1 MTAPAVL
8 GEPLHELNVRV
19 IGIREFR
26 ADAHGP
32 VGEIAGATEWLA
44 RRGQDQACHAVAFVG
59 GPVVG
64 AAPEPIE
71 QLLAC
76 PAIGLLIADVGAE
89 LGIAVPGVEL
99 GRVVRQD
106 LLPRDAGL
114 LRPPHRCQDAG
125 QVAGRAPMGIE
136 RDGHP
141 ERIGGPGEVPG
152 VAQGPPQNREGLA
165 APGAARHGR
174 PGVADRLPGA
184 IPVEQVA
191 ELEIDPEIF
200 GMTLLRLLQQRP
212 RVLRQRAAVQGA
224 GQAGQDDGRL

>member
-1 MTAPAVL
+1 MTAPAIL
-8 GEPLHELNVRV
+8 GEPLHELKVRV

-32 VGEIAGATEWLA
+32 VGEIAGAPEWLA

-71 QLLAC
+71 QVLAC

-114 LRPPHRCQDAG
+114 LRPPIDAKT
-125 QVAGRAPMGIE
+125 RARSRAAPRWALSAMAIRNASAAPARSPASRRALPKIE
-136 RDGHP
+136 RAWPLRG
-141 ERIGGPGEVPG
+141 R
-152 VAQGPPQNREGLA
+152 LA
-165 APGAARHGR
+165 TAAR
-174 PGVADRLPGA
+174 
-184 IPVEQVA
+184 E
-191 ELEIDPEIF
+191 
-200 GMTLLRLLQQRP
+200 
-212 RVLRQRAAVQGA
+212 
-224 GQAGQDDGRL
+224 